1 MTEATE
7 AAEAAD
13 KITRHTTPTHTI
25 EHGQGQAQPSLADI
39 REGVRGVRVR
49 VAEALAMAEGAMA
62 AAEEAAT
69 EAVMVE
75 AQIMVVSGEAAS
87 LQDALL
93 QLEREHKAKKGPD
106 HTEGGKSRRRR
117 RRRKGRKTHKHK
129 SVKKSRKH
137 RRRKSNRRG
146 HKSRRH

>member
-13 KITRHTTPTHTI
+13 KITTHTTPTHTI
-25 EHGQGQAQPSLADI
+25 EHGQGQAQRSLANI
-39 REGVRGVRVR
+39 REGVRRVR
-49 VAEALAMAEGAMA
+49 ARVGEAMAVVTAVE
-62 AAEEAAT
+62 
-69 EAVMVE
+69 VMVE
-75 AQIMVVSGEAAS
+75 AQIMVDSGQAAS

>member
-49 VAEALAMAEGAMA
+49 VAEAVAMGARVGEAMAVVTAVE
-62 AAEEAAT
+62 
-69 EAVMVE
+69 VMVE
-75 AQIMVVSGEAAS
+75 AQIMVDSGQAAS

>member
-1 MTEATE
+1 MAEALLRAYE
-7 AAEAAD
+7 AEAAN

-49 VAEALAMAEGAMA
+49 VAEAVEMAGGAMA

-87 LQDALL
+87 LQAALL
-93 QLEREHKAKKGPD
+93 QLEREHKAKKGPVQ
-106 HTEGGKSRRRR
+106 TEGGKSRRRR

-137 RRRKSNRRG
+137 RRHKSNR
-146 HKSRRH
+146 